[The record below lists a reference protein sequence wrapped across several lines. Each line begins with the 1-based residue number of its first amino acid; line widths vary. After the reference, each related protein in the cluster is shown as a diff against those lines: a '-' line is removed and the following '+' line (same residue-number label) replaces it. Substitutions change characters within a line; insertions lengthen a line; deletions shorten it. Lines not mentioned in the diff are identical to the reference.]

1 LRLGSHTT
9 CGDGELI
16 ADHAEEDHDAHDD
29 HAEDGSDP
37 HFLSDPETMKQMVP
51 ALIEVLEEVTGADLS
66 SEETA
71 LIQMFEVT
79 HADVLSTMS
88 SLGDTPCRLVT
99 GHKSMRYFAD
109 RYQCEVVGA
118 IIPGASSTAEAT
130 AGQMADLKEKAE
142 ESGVRAIFVDEGT
155 PSKAA
160 EQIASEIGV
169 GVYQLAS
176 HTVPDEGGYN
186 AYVVSL
192 ASVIV
197 EGLTSE

>member
-1 LRLGSHTT
+1 
-9 CGDGELI
+9 
-16 ADHAEEDHDAHDD
+16 
-29 HAEDGSDP
+29 
-37 HFLSDPETMKQMVP
+37 
-51 ALIEVLEEVTGADLS
+51 
-66 SEETA
+66 
-71 LIQMFEVT
+71 
-79 HADVLSTMS
+79 MS

-155 PSKAA
+155 PSKVA